1 MTKKEANQLYYINR
15 EIRMW
20 QRELDKLRN
29 QSNIKGQNID
39 GMPRGSNKTDKVSK
53 RAIKIVE
60 IEETIRKL
68 HNKAIISKAK
78 IMKYIES
85 IPDSC
90 DRQIFFLRAAACLPW
105 SVIANEL
112 GGDNTEDSVR
122 MRYNRIF
129 ISKK

>member
-1 MTKKEANQLYYINR
+1 MTKKEANQLYYINK

-29 QSNIKGQNID
+29 QSNIKCQNID
-39 GMPRGSNKTDKVSK
+39 GMPRGSDTSDRTSEK
-53 RAIKIVE
+53 AIKIIE
-60 IEETIRKL
+60 IEEIIRRL
-68 HNKAIISKAK
+68 HNKAAASRTE

-90 DRQIFFLRAAACLPW
+90 DRQILFLRAAACLPW
-105 SVIANEL
+105 SVVADEL

-122 MRYNRIF
+122 MRYNRMF
-129 ISKK
+129 N